1 MTDTEARDDPN
12 QEENEDAQH
21 SDSSC
26 ESDSEE
32 ELGRFTER
40 IALMD
45 SFRPFFGCLRS
56 GSDAPDL
63 NHVVSG
69 ILSGKFQ
76 EIVVLTGAGI
86 SVSAGIPDFRSPGTG
101 LYANLQK
108 YNLPEPEAIFALD
121 FFRMNP
127 YPFFRLAKEL
137 FPGRFAPTPTH
148 HFLTLLHRKGV
159 LRRVYT
165 QNIDTLEIEAQLPP
179 EKYVACHGNFHTA
192 TCIRCGHTYSQE
204 WMESKVFESDEVVI
218 PRCVKCRAGVV
229 KPDITFFG
237 ENLPDRFVRCLTQDV
252 PRCDLLLVM
261 GTSLQVYPV
270 AGLVDMVAP
279 SVPRVLF
286 NREPVHL
293 ARSFLAC
300 DASDAEEPAHVV
312 DTGFWFKLPQNYR
325 DVFVA
330 GDCDDGIRGFADA
343 LGWGDDLSVMI
354 DAYEGPKL
362 AAAAAE
368 SAGESKDHAAAVNE
382 LAADLAERL

>member
-121 FFRMNP
+121 FFSHEPVSILSPRERAVSGPVCTNSD
-127 YPFFRLAKEL
+127 
-137 FPGRFAPTPTH
+137 TP
-148 HFLTLLHRKGV
+148 LL
-159 LRRVYT
+159 
-165 QNIDTLEIEAQLPP
+165 DTLAPEGCSQKGLHSKHRYSRNRGPAPPGKVRSLPRQLS
-179 EKYVACHGNFHTA
+179 HGNLH
-192 TCIRCGHTYSQE
+192 
-204 WMESKVFESDEVVI
+204 
-218 PRCVKCRAGVV
+218 PLRAHLLPGVDGV
-229 KPDITFFG
+229 
-237 ENLPDRFVRCLTQDV
+237 Q
-252 PRCDLLLVM
+252 
-261 GTSLQVYPV
+261 
-270 AGLVDMVAP
+270 GL
-279 SVPRVLF
+279 
-286 NREPVHL
+286 RE
-293 ARSFLAC
+293 
-300 DASDAEEPAHVV
+300 
-312 DTGFWFKLPQNYR
+312 
-325 DVFVA
+325 
-330 GDCDDGIRGFADA
+330 
-343 LGWGDDLSVMI
+343 
-354 DAYEGPKL
+354 
-362 AAAAAE
+362 
-368 SAGESKDHAAAVNE
+368 
-382 LAADLAERL
+382 